1 MTRMFLTYF
10 FFTKSQTKAWL
21 GKVAEPAAVKS
32 LQLPGPGPRPIPMP
46 CWPQETCKACLQMPR
61 YGRGRERQ
69 RCPPRGHSHDLGLF
83 LANHW
88 LPSQRPCRQKAQA
101 STGPACHFLTLS
113 EDPRTRRGY
122 RQRERRGGFHFQ
134 QRGVQYLHTIIC
146 PGSQPNTWL
155 TGQSWLR
162 PCGLMESHLS

>member
-10 FFTKSQTKAWL
+10 FFTESQTKAWL
-21 GKVAEPAAVKS
+21 GQVAEPAAVKS

-46 CWPQETCKACLQMPR
+46 CWPQETCKARLQMPL

-69 RCPPRGHSHDLGLF
+69 RCPPRGQSHDLGLF

-122 RQRERRGGFHFQ
+122 KQRERTEGAPTSNKEVSGIYIPQFAQ
-134 QRGVQYLHTIIC
+134 APSQT
-146 PGSQPNTWL
+146 PGCLGSP
-155 TGQSWLR
+155 G
-162 PCGLMESHLS
+162 CGPVD